1 MNDPGTPWLLGI
13 ATASLSCHPT
23 NGEPVS
29 GHASSLAIAVL
40 DELNQSLSPKERE
53 VDGPNTLWV
62 AVERLN
68 LAHCRTDTYNALKH
82 SCEVTLEQK

>member
-13 ATASLSCHPT
+13 ATLTCHPT
-23 NGEPVS
+23 NGKPVN

-53 VDGPNTLWV
+53 VDVPTTLWV
-62 AVERLN
+62 GVERLN
-68 LAHCRTDTYNALKH
+68 LAHCRTDTYMP
-82 SCEVTLEQK
+82 